1 MARRRRSAAEAR
13 AEILAAA
20 EHLLTV
26 EGASALTLK
35 RVAQEVGISHPG
47 VLHHFRSVEL
57 LGEALHARLSAQ
69 IRDDLLLLFEREAG
83 VDRVAAMQRAMEAL
97 SDPKKGR
104 LLAWLVSTG
113 REPFPDASD
122 EGLRRVAEALTLPG
136 QDAGEVRY
144 KLMLV
149 VLSMVGESLVGDA
162 VRLRLG
168 LTADETAGFHRWLLG
183 TVLTNPA
190 ATPPPGKGGP

>member
-1 MARRRRSAAEAR
+1 MVRRRRSAEEAR

-26 EGASALTLK
+26 EGPSALTLK

-57 LGEALHARLSAQ
+57 LGQALHARLSTT
-69 IRDDLLLLFEREAG
+69 IRNDLLSLFRRDTG
-83 VDRVAAMQRAMEAL
+83 VDRITAMQQAMDAL
-97 SDPKKGR
+97 SDPRKGR
-104 LLAWLVSTG
+104 LLAWLVATG
-113 REPFPDASD
+113 RDPFPDASD
-122 EGLRRVAEALTLPG
+122 EGLRRVAQALTLPG
-136 QDAGEVRY
+136 QDPAEVRY

-162 VRLRLG
+162 VRVRLA
-168 LTADETAGFHRWLLG
+168 LSETEAAGFHRWLLG
-183 TVLTNPA
+183 AVLT
-190 ATPPPGKGGP
+190 GGASQPSSDTDP

>member
-1 MARRRRSAAEAR
+1 MPRRRRSAAEAR

-20 EHLLTV
+20 EHLITT
-26 EGASALTLK
+26 EGPAALTLK

-57 LGEALHARLSAQ
+57 LGQALHARLSVQ
-69 IRDDLLLLFEREAG
+69 IRDDLLGLFAQTEGA
-83 VDRVAAMQRAMEAL
+83 DRVDAMQRAMAAL

-104 LLAWLVSTG
+104 LLAWLVATG
-113 REPFPDASD
+113 RDPFPDATD
-122 EGLRRVAEALTLPG
+122 GGLRRVAEALTPPG
-136 QDAGEVRY
+136 VDPVEVQH

-162 VRLRLG
+162 VRTRLG
-168 LTADETAGFHRWLLG
+168 LSKEGSSDFHRWLLQQLL
-183 TVLTNPA
+183 TVPGA
-190 ATPPPGKGGP
+190 AG

>member
-1 MARRRRSAAEAR
+1 MARRRRSAEEAR

-26 EGASALTLK
+26 EGPSALTLK

-57 LGEALHARLSAQ
+57 LGQALHARLSAT
-69 IRDDLLLLFEREAG
+69 IREDLLLLFQNRPG
-83 VDRVAAMQRAMEAL
+83 VDRVAAMQKAMGAL
-97 SDPKKGR
+97 SDPRKGR
-104 LLAWLVSTG
+104 LLAWLVATG
-113 REPFPDASD
+113 RDPFPDASD
-122 EGLRRVAEALTLPG
+122 KGLRRIADALTLPG
-136 QDAGEVRY
+136 QDPSVVRY

-162 VRLRLG
+162 VGLRLA
-168 LTADETAGFHRWLLG
+168 LTESEAAGFHRWLLE
-183 TVLTNPA
+183 TLLTGGASDPS
-190 ATPPPGKGGP
+190 PGAES

>member
-1 MARRRRSAAEAR
+1 MPRRRRSAAEAR
-13 AEILAAA
+13 AEILTAA
-20 EHLLTV
+20 EHLLTT
-26 EGASALTLK
+26 EGPSALTLK

-47 VLHHFRSVEL
+47 VLHHFRSVDL
-57 LGEALHARLSAQ
+57 LGQALHARLSVQ
-69 IRDDLLLLFEREAG
+69 IRDDLLGLFQQTEG
-83 VDRVAAMQRAMEAL
+83 VDRVEAMQRAMDAL

-113 REPFPDASD
+113 RDPFPDAAD
-122 EGLRRVAEALTLPG
+122 AGLRRVAEALTPPG
-136 QDAGEVRY
+136 EDPSEVRY

-168 LTADETAGFHRWLLG
+168 LGETEAGGFHRWLLG
-183 TVLTNPA
+183 QLLTGPTPA
-190 ATPPPGKGGP
+190 R